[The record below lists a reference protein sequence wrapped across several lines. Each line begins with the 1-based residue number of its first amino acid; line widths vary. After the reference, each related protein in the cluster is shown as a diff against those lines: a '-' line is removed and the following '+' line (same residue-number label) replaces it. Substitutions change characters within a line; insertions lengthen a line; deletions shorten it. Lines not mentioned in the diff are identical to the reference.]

1 MLESAFFQD
10 LAMQMFVAGAAAI
23 LFSRLGWPK
32 VLGYILAG
40 ILMNG
45 YTWGGCFLKDEGS
58 VKIIG
63 QLGVVFL
70 MFGMG
75 LSFSAKDMKKIR
87 SVALPAA
94 LLDTVVM
101 IWLGYMVGTAVF
113 GWGKVPSVFLGVA
126 ICDSATTML
135 AKVFD
140 ELGWGRRMFT
150 KYVLGTSVCEDII
163 CVGAIAVVTGFAQG
177 NGMSVGRLFASLG
190 WLGVFFL
197 TVLVFGFVLVPRL
210 LTSVV
215 KRKDDESLLL
225 TVLGVCFFVSF
236 IAYKFDFSL
245 ALGAFLVGLI
255 AASSNARQ
263 KLEALV
269 GPLKSM
275 FSAVFFVSV
284 GLLVDPMAMWHYLP
298 HILLVSLVIVVGKT
312 FNVTLAALA
321 AGQGMKEAVQI
332 GFSLAQIGEFAFMV
346 ALLYAGLPSAD
357 DNPAVFEIAVGASLL
372 TTLLN
377 PLMVR
382 LSERAGDLAVR
393 LTPARF
399 HRMLSTYQA
408 WVEKI
413 RRADDSPAFRLLQAA
428 AIKLGVYA
436 VLMLSVSVICSLLYK
451 FDYSRF
457 SAFFE
462 RHDAVIFFFVGNF
475 FSVAL
480 MPMVVSASRAL
491 ADEIAELLAGNGG
504 SEKWRIAVRQM
515 IRYVA
520 LVAVVALF
528 FVEWTI
534 INVTILPVGIELKG
548 ASAVIVCGVGLC
560 GWRFFV
566 KMGRRATQRF
576 QEAIT
581 AEERSEGFIR
591 MTTVSVPEGVIQR
604 IPLAAGS
611 PAIGENVVSL
621 NIRAKTG
628 ASVVSVFRDGQITRN
643 IGPDWEFQV
652 GDVLVALGE
661 HDQID
666 ALKKLVGR
674 RG

>member
-23 LFSRLGWPK
+23 LFARFGWPK
-32 VLGYILAG
+32 VLGYICAG

-45 YTWGGCFLKDEGS
+45 YTWGGCFLKDVGS

-75 LSFSAKDMKKIR
+75 LSFSAKDMKKIK

-94 LLDTVVM
+94 ILDTLVM
-101 IWLGYMVGTAVF
+101 IWLGYTVGTKVF
-113 GWGKVPSVFLGVA
+113 GWARVPSVFLGVA

-140 ELGWGRRMFT
+140 ELGWSRRMFT

-177 NGMSVGRLFASLG
+177 EGMSLGRLFASLG

-197 TVLVFGFVLVPRL
+197 TVLVFGFILVPRL
-210 LTSVV
+210 LMSVG
-215 KRKDDESLLL
+215 KRKDDETLLL

-236 IAYKFDFSL
+236 FAYKFNFSL

-255 AASSNARQ
+255 AASSDVCRR
-263 KLEALV
+263 LETLV
-269 GPLKSM
+269 APLKSM
-275 FSAVFFVSV
+275 FSAVFFVSI
-284 GLLVDPMAMWHYLP
+284 GLLVDPMQMWHYLP
-298 HILLVSLVIVVGKT
+298 HILVVSLVIVVGKT
-312 FNVTLAALA
+312 FNVAVASLAT
-321 AGQGMKEAVQI
+321 GQGIRESVQI

-346 ALLYAGLPSAD
+346 ALLYDSLPGASES
-357 DNPAVFEIAVGASLL
+357 PMFEVAVGASLL

-382 LSERAGDLAVR
+382 LSERAGECAVM
-393 LTPARF
+393 LTPERF
-399 HRMLSTYQA
+399 RKLLATYQA

-413 RRADDSPAFRLLQAA
+413 RGSGDSPAFKLLRTAA
-428 AIKLGVYA
+428 LKLGVCA

-457 SAFFE
+457 SEFFE
-462 RHDAVIFFFVGNF
+462 RYDAAIFFFAANF

-480 MPMVVSASRAL
+480 MPMVISASRAL
-491 ADEIAELLAGNGG
+491 ADEIAVLLAGDGG
-504 SEKWRIAVRQM
+504 SEKWRLSVLQM
-515 IRYVA
+515 IRYVV

-528 FVEWTI
+528 FVEWTM
-534 INVTILPVGIELKG
+534 INVSILPVGIELQG
-548 ASAVIVCGVGLC
+548 VSTVVICGVGLC

-566 KMGRRATQRF
+566 KMGRRATLRF
-576 QEAIT
+576 QEAIS
-581 AEERSEGFIR
+581 AEERREGLMR
-591 MTTVSVPEGVIQR
+591 MTTVSVPEGVIQK
-604 IPLAAGS
+604 LKLGVDS

-621 NIRAKTG
+621 DIRAKTG
-628 ASVVSVFRDGQITRN
+628 ASIVSVFRDGQITRN
-643 IGPDWEFQV
+643 IGPDWEFRV

-661 HDQID
+661 QPQIA
-666 ALKKLVGR
+666 ALKDLIGVT
-674 RG
+674 

>member
-10 LAMQMFVAGAAAI
+10 LAMQMFVAGAAAV
-23 LFSRLGWPK
+23 LFSRFGWPK
-32 VLGYILAG
+32 VIGYILAG

-45 YTWGGCFLKDEGS
+45 YTWGGCFLKDVGS

-75 LSFSAKDMKKIR
+75 LSFSAKDMKKIK

-94 LLDTVVM
+94 VVDTLVM
-101 IWLGYMVGTAVF
+101 IWLGYTVGTKFF
-113 GWGKVPSVFLGVA
+113 GWDKVPSVFLGVA

-177 NGMSVGRLFASLG
+177 DGMSIGKLFASLG

-210 LTSVV
+210 LKSVA

-236 IAYKFDFSL
+236 VAYKFNFSL

-255 AASSNARQ
+255 AASSEAFR
-263 KLEALV
+263 KLETLV

-275 FSAVFFVSV
+275 FSAVFFVSI
-284 GLLVDPMAMWHYLP
+284 GLLVDPMALWHCLP

-312 FNVTLAALA
+312 FNVTVASLA
-321 AGQGMKEAVQI
+321 AGQGIRESVQI

-346 ALLYAGLPSAD
+346 ALLYSGLPGAE
-357 DNPAVFEIAVGASLL
+357 DNPMFEIAIGASLL

-382 LSERAGDLAVR
+382 VSERAGDMAVR
-393 LTPARF
+393 LTPERF
-399 HRMLSTYQA
+399 RRMLATYQA
-408 WVEKI
+408 WLAKI
-413 RRADDSPAFRLLQAA
+413 GSSGDSPAFALLRMA

-457 SAFFE
+457 SLFFE
-462 RHDAVIFFFVGNF
+462 KYDAIIFFFAANL

-480 MPMVVSASRAL
+480 MPMVISASQAL
-491 ADEIAELLAGNGG
+491 ADEIAELLAGDGG
-504 SEKWRIAVRQM
+504 SEKWRMAVLQM
-515 IRYVA
+515 IRYVV

-528 FVEWTI
+528 FIEWTM
-534 INVTILPVGIELKG
+534 INVSILPVGIELQG
-548 ASAVIVCGVGLC
+548 VSTVIICGVGLC

-576 QEAIT
+576 QEAIS
-581 AEERSEGFIR
+581 ADERREGLVR
-591 MTTVSVPEGVIQR
+591 MTTVSVPEGVIQK
-604 IPLAAGS
+604 LKLGADS
-611 PAIGENVVSL
+611 PAVGESVVTLNV
-621 NIRAKTG
+621 RAKTG
-628 ASVVSVFRDGQITRN
+628 ASIVSVFRDGQITRN
-643 IGPDWEFQV
+643 IGPDWVFQA
-652 GDVLVALGE
+652 GDVLVALG
-661 HDQID
+661 DPQQIV
-666 ALKKLVGR
+666 ALKDLIRGGR
-674 RG
+674 